1 MLIYDQDHSFYFSA
15 TRIHLS
21 GTVQTIEPE
30 LAPPTTMA
38 GGTMGEFDRA
48 QINTKIFLVDEAVFC
63 VRLLK
68 RLVQNPDENPL

>member
-1 MLIYDQDHSFYFSA
+1 MTRTIPFKISA
-15 TRIHLS
+15 TRIHFS

-30 LAPPTTMA
+30 LAPPTSMA
-38 GGTMGEFDRA
+38 GGTMDEFDRA
-48 QINTKIFLVDEAVFC
+48 QINTKNLLVDEAVFC

>member
-1 MLIYDQDHSFYFSA
+1 
-15 TRIHLS
+15 
-21 GTVQTIEPE
+21 
-30 LAPPTTMA
+30 
-38 GGTMGEFDRA
+38 MGEFDRA